1 MTDIIYL
8 ENEEEL
14 PTLIER
20 LERSS
25 GTNVI
30 LVIPRGCTL
39 LQSIVNLKLLQS
51 QAQAKGKTI
60 ALVTQDPIGRN
71 LAAQLGISVFENID
85 ATKPLILPSRPNPK
99 PDEVIEID
107 FTTRKI
113 DQPKGVKVHH
123 FQEGGVLPGPIAQA
137 PVLKPKEKRKLKAFI
152 LGTILTLICGAVLFY
167 IFLPRATITL
177 AMKTQSYQ
185 SEMELLIT
193 NTGGLDLSKKT
204 IPGQMIEASSEKSQK
219 FPATGEKDVGAK
231 AKGTVTIYNKT
242 GASQTVGTGAKLRSS
257 SGLNFL
263 TQKEVSV
270 PAGTASIDSQGNVSV
285 NPGKVGVD
293 VEAESAGDQYNISAT
308 NFTITSLSSSLQA
321 NVYAQSTS
329 SFSGGSSQKV
339 KVVKKDDLD
348 KAKSTLVDM
357 LSIQNKE
364 ELTKKTTNFYQI
376 ENAIENTV
384 LEESYS
390 AKKDQE
396 VAEFEAKIKVK
407 SQTLGVKNKVLQ
419 DSINELTK
427 ESIGSQKQL
436 LLPEKGGITLEV
448 VRLQL
453 EEGKMVIKA
462 KINGKI
468 MPALSEDALKKAVKG
483 KSISSAEAYLKNLPD
498 IDKVKVDLYP
508 NFFKFLPRLTTS
520 IKIKWEYQ

>member
-1 MTDIIYL
+1 M
-8 ENEEEL
+8 
-14 PTLIER
+14 
-20 LERSS
+20 
-25 GTNVI
+25 
-30 LVIPRGCTL
+30 
-39 LQSIVNLKLLQS
+39 QS

-123 FQEGGVLPGPIAQA
+123 FQEGVPTSSEISPIVPSAA
-137 PVLKPKEKRKLKAFI
+137 RLKPKEKRKLKAFI

-177 AMKTQSYQ
+177 AMKTQPYQ

-193 NTGGLDLSKKT
+193 QTGGLDLSKKT
-204 IPGQMIEASSEKSQK
+204 IPGQMIDVSAEKSQK
-219 FPATGEKDVGAK
+219 FPATGEKDIGAK
-231 AKGTVTIYNKT
+231 AKGTLTIFNKT
-242 GASQTVGTGAKLRSS
+242 GASQTVGAGAKLRSS

-293 VEAESAGDQYNISAT
+293 VEAESAGDQYNISAI

-339 KVVKKDDLD
+339 KVLKKDDLD

-384 LEESYS
+384 SEESYS

-396 VAEFEAKIKVK
+396 VSEFEAKIKVK